1 MTRKA
6 STAGNDA
13 DLDVHAGGQ
22 VEPFVQRFDRFLRRP
37 QNVDQP
43 LVRPDFELLAAL
55 PVDVRR
61 PQHGV
66 PLDARRQ
73 RDRPVHLGV
82 AFLRR
87 LHDLR
92 SRPVE
97 DLVVVPFHPDADAF
111 AGIRHADSPRLPRR
125 HSHRERTNVE
135 AAFGSVKGEARRKG
149 ECWVA
154 PAASRCHQ
162 DTWTNGVPL
171 PIISTHPS
179 RQEPLMFRL
188 LPALAV
194 ALLAAVPLHAADA
207 ITWKKTV
214 LDRKFRSEGVAVADV
229 NKDGKIDVLN
239 GEYWYEAP
247 DWTPHEMKPFTDY
260 KDGLRNYSHSFACWA
275 DDFNGDGYPDLI
287 VIDFPGDPCFWLEN
301 PKGNPKEH
309 WKKHIIW
316 HSACNETPTYVDLLG
331 TGKRVLIMGF
341 QPKGKGN
348 EGQMAYFTPNAK
360 SPNALWDMHPIS
372 VPSAP
377 GKEVPGTQKFNHGLG
392 VGDVNGDGRKDVICT
407 GGWWEQ

>member
-1 MTRKA
+1 
-6 STAGNDA
+6 
-13 DLDVHAGGQ
+13 
-22 VEPFVQRFDRFLRRP
+22 
-37 QNVDQP
+37 
-43 LVRPDFELLAAL
+43 
-55 PVDVRR
+55 
-61 PQHGV
+61 
-66 PLDARRQ
+66 
-73 RDRPVHLGV
+73 
-82 AFLRR
+82 
-87 LHDLR
+87 
-92 SRPVE
+92 
-97 DLVVVPFHPDADAF
+97 
-111 AGIRHADSPRLPRR
+111 
-125 HSHRERTNVE
+125 
-135 AAFGSVKGEARRKG
+135 
-149 ECWVA
+149 
-154 PAASRCHQ
+154 
-162 DTWTNGVPL
+162 
-171 PIISTHPS
+171 
-179 RQEPLMFRL
+179 MFRL

-207 ITWKKTV
+207 IAWKKTV

-377 GKEVPGTQKFNHGLG
+377 GKEVPGTQKFSHGLG

-407 GGWWEQ
+407 GGWWEQPEKADGKTPWAFHPANLGPAAADMFVWDMDGDGKNDVLSTSAHQFGIWWHKQNGSFQRKDIFPKLVSESHAAHFKDIDGDGRPDLITGKRWWSHGRAEPGSDGPAIIYWLRNTKGENGLTKFSPMVIDDDSGIGTQFEVADINGDGLLDIISSNKKGVRVIVQERK